1 MCKIERY
8 INYIIYM
15 FHMKQKPIKKTIT
28 TIQISTN
35 TLRMLRQL
43 KADGLETKS
52 YDEIIVDLIMNRGN

>member
-1 MCKIERY
+1 
-8 INYIIYM
+8 
-15 FHMKQKPIKKTIT
+15 MKQKPIKKTIT

-43 KADGLETKS
+43 KADGQETKS